1 VELWS
6 IPVVVAVGV
15 ASGFLNVVAGGGS
28 LLAMPLMIFLG
39 MPPAVANGTTR
50 IALLAQNV
58 TAVGAFKQRGFSDF
72 RLSLTLGLCALPGAV
87 VGALMAV
94 QIDPL
99 WFKRLLAVV
108 MVVVLGLVLRR
119 PKRAGPEDALDDGTR
134 EAPTPAPPSRGRL
147 VAAHLAMVATGVYG
161 GFIQAGVGFILMAL
175 LHRLLRLDL
184 VRVNMHKVFIVGIYT
199 IATIVVFLGK
209 DRIEWGAGAL
219 LALGHVAGGWLGT
232 HVQITGGERVIQV
245 VFALAVVAT
254 IVGLLLS

>member
-1 VELWS
+1 MELWI

-28 LLAMPLMIFLG
+28 LFSMPLMIFLG

-58 TAVGAFKQRGFSDF
+58 TAVGAFKQKGFSDF

-87 VGALMAV
+87 FGSLMAV
-94 QIDPL
+94 EIDPV
-99 WFKRLLAVV
+99 WFKRLLAGV
-108 MVVVLGLVLRR
+108 MVVVLVLVLRR
-119 PKRAGPEDALDDGTR
+119 KKRTNPEDPR
-134 EAPTPAPPSRGRL
+134 ETPAPPSRGRL
-147 VAAHLAMVATGVYG
+147 VAAHLAMVLAGIYG

-199 IATIVVFLGK
+199 IASIVVFLGR
-209 DRIEWGAGAL
+209 DRIDWAAGGL
-219 LALGHVAGGWLGT
+219 LALGHMGGGWLGT
-232 HVQITGGERVIQV
+232 HVQITGGERVIQA
-245 VFALAVVAT
+245 VFAVAAIAT
-254 IVGLLLS
+254 IVGLLLT